1 MLRLNLR
8 KKLLVTVSAFAI
20 SVSLAQAQEAGQ
32 MEGRFWMEF
41 NGMLPF
47 WQGGKDQFFYT
58 SDEMLKIFPGINKI
72 SSVEPFYKVKK
83 GYMFSGE
90 IGYHFADSPWYG
102 VVRFGHGFSK
112 KKSGKSLFIGTS
124 STTISFPTPA
134 TLYHKG
140 TLNTSLRKK
149 EKITFF
155 DFDVGRDVGVGG
167 NLDMSILIGV
177 RFTSF
182 KATERGKGKAEDIIA
197 TSPHFS
203 TSAIITATATTG
215 PIHIKRKFF
224 GVGPKLGFNV
234 ALPLSDTLS
243 WKMGVAG
250 ALLIGKRKVSGF
262 DGDEAFRRSKSTVV
276 PNIDATVGLAWK
288 PTENMQFTIGYGVNA
303 FFNMVDSGFAEK
315 GAKKDR
321 IIHGPKI
328 GLRIMF

>member
-1 MLRLNLR
+1 MLRLSLK

-58 SDEMLKIFPGINKI
+58 SNDYMGTLGITNI
-72 SSVEPFYKVKK
+72 RSIEPFYKVKK

-90 IGYHFADSPWYG
+90 IGYHLSDSPWYG
-102 VVRFGHGFSK
+102 VIRVGHGFSK
-112 KKSGKSLFIGTS
+112 RKKGKAFFS
-124 STTISFPTPA
+124 
-134 TLYHKG
+134 G
-140 TLNTSLRKK
+140 TLTTTFATTTTTFTTYVRHELQASLRKK
-149 EKITFF
+149 ERLTFI
-155 DFDVGRDVGVGG
+155 DFELGRDVGIGS
-167 NLDMSILIGV
+167 NLDLSVTLGL
-177 RFTSF
+177 RFASF
-182 KATERGKGKAEDIIA
+182 RSTERGNGRYTQMIS
-197 TSPHFS
+197 TSPGFTSPFILS
-203 TSAIITATATTG
+203 TSA
-215 PIHIKRKFF
+215 PIHIKRKFL
-224 GVGPKLGFNV
+224 GVGPKLGFN
-234 ALPLSDTLS
+234 ASLPLSETLS
-243 WKMGVAG
+243 WKMAVAG

-262 DGDEAFRRSKSTVV
+262 DGFDTFRRSKSAVV

-328 GLRIMF
+328 GLRITF